1 MTDHVCFIIVFAAW
15 MVFAFAAAA
24 VFTVFNRKIP
34 TLATALPRERKAG
47 LLLTAILLAALV
59 PHVEELFEPQ
69 SVFVQNYLLWIA
81 AVVLFICIMLY
92 ADYIF
97 ARAIAVTLIF
107 GAYLVLREGFGT
119 NPPLYPLAAVC
130 AFLTG
135 LTGIV
140 IGAKP
145 VWLRAWLENAREKP
159 WLRCVSA
166 VGWGLTGL
174 VALTVLLLNEIC

>member
-1 MTDHVCFIIVFAAW
+1 MSDHLFFIIVFAAW
-15 MVFAFAAAA
+15 AVFSFAAAA
-24 VFTVFNRKIP
+24 TFAVFNQGN
-34 TLATALPRERKAG
+34 LAVTLPRERKSG
-47 LLLTAILLAALV
+47 LILTAILLIALV

-69 SVFVQNYLLWIA
+69 SIFVQNYLLWVA

-97 ARAIAVTLIF
+97 ARAIAVVMIF

-130 AFLTG
+130 AFLLG
-135 LTGIV
+135 LTGIL

-145 VWLRAWLENAREKP
+145 VWLRAWLENAKEKP
-159 WLRCVSA
+159 WLRYVSA
-166 VGWGLTGL
+166 GGWGLTGL
-174 VALTVLLLNEIC
+174 VALTVLILKEIL